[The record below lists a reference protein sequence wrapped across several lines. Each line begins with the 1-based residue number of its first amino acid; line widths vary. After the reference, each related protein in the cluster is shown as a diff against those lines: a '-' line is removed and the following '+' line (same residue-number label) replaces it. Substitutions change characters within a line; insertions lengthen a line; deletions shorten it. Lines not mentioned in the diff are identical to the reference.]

1 MDSHKPPRTEMTF
14 QMVIVTTIEKI
25 RQQRTQENYQQTTHL
40 DIKTESLAYHH
51 LLVWYPQHIL
61 CTTGTWWILV
71 RWSVLD
77 PDCVQTREQP
87 PNLGWCHLSFLLWN
101 VHHRQNGHHQRDL
114 QWEISK
120 QRTSYKLNN
129 VISLTDEWVSNRAEG
144 AGIVRKVEK
153 CKKVRCWTS

>member
-1 MDSHKPPRTEMTF
+1 MDSYKPPHTEMTF
-14 QMVIVTTIEKI
+14 QVVIVTTIEKI

-40 DIKTESLAYHH
+40 DIKTECLAYHH

-71 RWSVLD
+71 RWNVLD

-129 VISLTDEWVSNRAEG
+129 LISLTDEWVLNRAEG
-144 AGIVRKVEK
+144 AEIVRKVEK
-153 CKKVRCWTS
+153 CKKSQMLN